1 MAYEYKVMDIL
12 WDLIFAIDGLIYEF
26 ITLMRLTKQNFE
38 PDFILN
44 IIENSVKELKD
55 KKSFITK
62 NMIYGL
68 ENSNNGNFLNN
79 FNSHNFNIC
88 FI

>member
-26 ITLMRLTKQNFE
+26 IQRMRLTIQNFE
-38 PDFILN
+38 QD
-44 IIENSVKELKD
+44 
-55 KKSFITK
+55 FITK

-68 ENSNNGNFLNN
+68 ENSNNGNFLSN